1 MVVRKTKLMQSALSW
16 NKFSASKMEDLSFKV
31 ESPSTKTLPNN
42 LKIHYLF
49 MKKMIKM
56 DRKNTL
62 IQMALTSLRSH
73 NLQEKLR
80 TMVKLVMK
88 KDSSRDKKTRSKE
101 KRGRKNFKKELKEKR
116 GWQLKEIL
124 RE

>member
-1 MVVRKTKLMQSALSW
+1 
-16 NKFSASKMEDLSFKV
+16 
-31 ESPSTKTLPNN
+31 
-42 LKIHYLF
+42 